1 MGVEVELLYREGR
14 GHLSFLVHVE
24 RGEHWHSA
32 IVFQDFASGLVLQIT
47 SLVSRLASLVAE
59 VALAV
64 LEHDNVAS
72 VVPVQLSEYVVDIE
86 SSALSVGGHLDW
98 VLGLVEVLQRI
109 LAHDDLSLLAI
120 VFFLELLLT
129 NLADKVSLRGE
140 DVLLFM

>member
-1 MGVEVELLYREGR
+1 M
-14 GHLSFLVHVE
+14 
-24 RGEHWHSA
+24 
-32 IVFQDFASGLVLQIT
+32 QIT

-64 LEHDNVAS
+64 LEHENVAS

-98 VLGLVEVLQRI
+98 VLGLVEVPQRI

-129 NLADKVSLRGE
+129 NLADEVSLRGE
-140 DVLLFM
+140 DVLLFL